1 MYNFS
6 DQVAVVTGGAGN
18 LGQAVVRAFHAAGAR
33 VAVVVRKPQDAVE
46 VFGEDLPESDTC
58 AYFAADLADESSVT
72 AVARDIARRFGR
84 IDILVNTA
92 GGIRAGT
99 PIHETPVDVWDF
111 MMGLNA
117 RTVFLAS
124 RAVIPHMLERR
135 SGRIISVSA
144 RAALKGSPRHGAYNA
159 SKMAVIRLTET
170 MAAELRHHGITAN
183 CILPGT
189 IDTPANRAE
198 TPDADFTKW
207 VRPESM
213 AQVILFLASD
223 SAADINGAAIPVYGR
238 S

>member
-58 AYFAADLADESSVT
+58 AYFAADLADEGSVT

-144 RAALKGSPRHGAYNA
+144 RAALKGSARHGPYNA

>member
-58 AYFAADLADESSVT
+58 AYFAADLADEGSVT

-144 RAALKGSPRHGAYNA
+144 RAALKGSARHGAYNA

-170 MAAELRHHGITAN
+170 MAAELRHLGITVD
-183 CILPGT
+183 G
-189 IDTPANRAE
+189 
-198 TPDADFTKW
+198 
-207 VRPESM
+207 
-213 AQVILFLASD
+213 
-223 SAADINGAAIPVYGR
+223 AIPSSFTRCKRKSRTSR
-238 S
+238 SPSLSGERP

>member
-18 LGQAVVRAFHAAGAR
+18 LGQAVVRAFYAAGAR

-58 AYFAADLADESSVT
+58 AYFAADLADEGSVT

-117 RTVFLAS
+117 RTVFLTS

-135 SGRIISVSA
+135 SGRIISVAA
-144 RAALKGSPRHGAYNA
+144 RAALKGSAKHGPYNA

>member
-18 LGQAVVRAFHAAGAR
+18 LGQAVVRAFHAAGGR
-33 VAVVVRKPQDAVE
+33 VAVVVRKPQDAVDA
-46 VFGEDLPESDTC
+46 FGDDLPESDTC
-58 AYFAADLADESSVT
+58 AYFAADLADEASVT
-72 AVARDIARRFGR
+72 AMARDIASRFGR

-117 RTVFLAS
+117 RTVFLTS

-135 SGRIISVSA
+135 SGRIISVAA
-144 RAALKGSPRHGAYNA
+144 RAALKGSAKHGPYNA

>member
-58 AYFAADLADESSVT
+58 AYFAADLADEGSVT

-144 RAALKGSPRHGAYNA
+144 RAALKGSARHGPYNA

-170 MAAELRHHGITAN
+170 MATELRHHGITAN

>member
-58 AYFAADLADESSVT
+58 AYFAADLADEGSVT